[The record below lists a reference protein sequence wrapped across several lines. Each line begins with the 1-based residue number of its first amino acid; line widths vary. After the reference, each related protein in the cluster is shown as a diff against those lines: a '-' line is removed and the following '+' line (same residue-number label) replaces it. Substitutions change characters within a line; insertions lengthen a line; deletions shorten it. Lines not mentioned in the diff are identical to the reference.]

1 MNLPVISL
9 SPEQAAGQAHHV
21 LLPGDV
27 HPRQE
32 EVEHHPVGGGVDQ
45 ASGQLNGG
53 LQVVHRHHGQ
63 RQSLACHHTGF
74 SSEQSD
80 KHVIQKLKSIECEQY
95 ILPWQ
100 PVDVDNFPDTST
112 MIYVNHLLR
121 VQRFPHQIL

>member
-9 SPEQAAGQAHHV
+9 SPEQAARQAHRV

-27 HPRQE
+27 HPRQG
-32 EVEHHPVGGGVDQ
+32 EVEHHPVGGGVDLSQ
-45 ASGQLNGG
+45 YG
-53 LQVVHRHHGQ
+53 LSPYWLFIVT
-63 RQSLACHHTGF
+63 L
-74 SSEQSD
+74 EQSD

-100 PVDVDNFPDTST
+100 PMDVDNFPDTST

>member
-9 SPEQAAGQAHHV
+9 SPEQAARQAHHV

-27 HPRQE
+27 HPRQG

-45 ASGQLNGG
+45 AAGQLHGG
-53 LQVVHRHHGQ
+53 LQVVSRHHGL
-63 RQSLACHHTGF
+63 SPYWLFIVTL
-74 SSEQSD
+74 EQSD

-100 PVDVDNFPDTST
+100 PVDVDNFHDTST

>member
-1 MNLPVISL
+1 MFR
-9 SPEQAAGQAHHV
+9 
-21 LLPGDV
+21 
-27 HPRQE
+27 PRQSRSL
-32 EVEHHPVGGGVDQ
+32 DQ
-45 ASGQLNGG
+45 SVLKSKIQAFIVTL
-53 LQVVHRHHGQ
+53 
-63 RQSLACHHTGF
+63 
-74 SSEQSD
+74 EQSD